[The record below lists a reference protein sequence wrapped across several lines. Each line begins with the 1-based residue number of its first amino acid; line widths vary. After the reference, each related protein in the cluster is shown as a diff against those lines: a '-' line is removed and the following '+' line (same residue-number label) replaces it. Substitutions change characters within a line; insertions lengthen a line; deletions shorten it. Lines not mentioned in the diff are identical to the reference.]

1 MKFNALARVSSKF
14 YQKRLFIFLT
24 KQFEN
29 RSLINGTGRREIL
42 VSALLAVLPPPVE
55 LGRRD

>member
-1 MKFNALARVSSKF
+1 MKFNASGPGVSGEF

-29 RSLINGTGRREIL
+29 SSLINGIGEIL
-42 VSALLAVLPPPVE
+42 VLES
-55 LGRRD
+55 LG